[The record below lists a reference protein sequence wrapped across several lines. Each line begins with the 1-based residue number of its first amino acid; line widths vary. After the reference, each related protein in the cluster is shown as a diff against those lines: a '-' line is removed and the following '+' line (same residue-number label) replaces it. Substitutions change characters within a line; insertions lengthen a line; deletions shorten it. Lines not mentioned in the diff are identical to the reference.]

1 MKIMQSCASDDAMK
15 KENVD
20 SMWTRPSQ
28 GGNGRLFMDF
38 RDLSHHHAN
47 EGILV

>member
-1 MKIMQSCASDDAMK
+1 MKIMQLCASDDAIK
-15 KENVD
+15 KENAD
-20 SMWTRPSQ
+20 SMWTRPSR

-38 RDLSHHHAN
+38 RDLSCHHAN